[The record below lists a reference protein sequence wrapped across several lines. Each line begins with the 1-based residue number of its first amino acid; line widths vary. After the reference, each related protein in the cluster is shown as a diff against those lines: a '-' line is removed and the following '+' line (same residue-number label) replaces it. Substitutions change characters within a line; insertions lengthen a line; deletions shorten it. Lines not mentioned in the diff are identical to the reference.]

1 MNRRLTFLLSAIAVV
16 LILAAGASDT
26 FHFQVSYSPFAW
38 IALASVCIIHL
49 RVKWST
55 KDLVWIA
62 AGMAVL
68 SALAFGLRGLDYN
81 NKMLFGFAGLSSLA
95 IMTVRLIQGQGEE
108 KREFLWLLLPS
119 LLLIGQGWFAP
130 LMLSYTVSAHPKT
143 LDLYLYAF
151 EGSLHLQP
159 SKILATAFA
168 QWPIL
173 AVVSWV
179 LYLAAPVP
187 MALVYAEQFV
197 RVKKRALPILLAILY
212 SSFLGF
218 VFYNVF
224 PACGPKYLLQAGF
237 PEHMLTYEQLGRM
250 YLEPVAILGPRNA
263 MPSLHLTWVL
273 LAWFY
278 SRGGNRWTRAV
289 LMVFVIFTV
298 IATLGTGEHYTID
311 LIVACPFL
319 LLVQCVFAFGL
330 RWNSPARIRAFV
342 VGLVA
347 TFGWMAGLR
356 WGTNVF
362 RASPIVPWILAV
374 VTVVSCLT
382 VAAGLSTSWEPLDSA
397 NEVSVDEGSAG
408 IESKLRPV
416 QAPTLG

>member
-1 MNRRLTFLLSAIAVV
+1 MNKRVTFLLSAIAVALV
-16 LILAAGASDT
+16 LAAGASDT

-49 RVKWST
+49 RVKWSA
-55 KDLVWIA
+55 KDLLWLA
-62 AGMAVL
+62 AGMAAL
-68 SALAFGLRGLDYN
+68 SALAFGLRGLEYN

-95 IMTVRLIQGQGEE
+95 IMTVRLIQSQGEE
-108 KREFLWLLLPS
+108 KRDFLWLLLPS

-159 SKILATAFA
+159 SKIFATAFA

-218 VFYNVF
+218 IFYNVF

-237 PEHMLTYEQLGRM
+237 PEHMLSYEQLGRM
-250 YLEPVAILGPRNA
+250 YLERVAVLGPRNA

-289 LMVFVIFTV
+289 LMVFVVFTV

-330 RWNSPARIRAFV
+330 PWNAPVRVWAFV

-347 TFGWMAGLR
+347 TFGWLAGLR

-362 RASPIVPWILAV
+362 RASPIVPWTLAIG
-374 VTVVSCLT
+374 TVVCCLT
-382 VAAGLSTSWEPLDSA
+382 VATGLSTSWEPLDRA

>member
-347 TFGWMAGLR
+347 TFGWMTGLR

>member
-218 VFYNVF
+218 IFYNVF

-330 RWNSPARIRAFV
+330 PWNSPARIRAFV

>member
-330 RWNSPARIRAFV
+330 PWNSPARIRAFV

>member
-278 SRGGNRWTRAV
+278 SRGGIRWTRAV

-330 RWNSPARIRAFV
+330 PWNSPARIRAFV

>member
-151 EGSLHLQP
+151 EGTLHLQP

-347 TFGWMAGLR
+347 TFGWMTGLR